1 MSHLDILLPFGLPP
15 AELAGDLLRVL
26 ETPAL
31 ASLVGRAKSY
41 RREEFDPFERA
52 LPHETWLAR
61 QFGLEESTRKRGSPA
76 VATAAIRACGLAADA
91 GTWFF
96 LHPVYLQIARDHL
109 ALANQRQLKLSDTES
124 RALFDS
130 VKPLFDEIDMPL
142 LYGDAHTW
150 FIRAD
155 SWIDLSTATPDAA
168 SGHNIDIWLPQGP
181 SSREW
186 RKLQNEI
193 QMHWHSHPVNEQR
206 EIRGENPVNSV
217 WLWGGAVVSTDVPS
231 TEYSDLFNLQGWQQ
245 AVGHC
250 SAVSVKNSSASEIIS
265 AAPPRGMVVLNQLID
280 PALEGDW
287 SDWIARM
294 HELERSWF
302 LPLSKSLRAGKIDR
316 ISLTVT
322 HGTALAE
329 FISGKYSPRKFW
341 VKPSLSRLV
350 R

>member
-1 MSHLDILLPFGLPP
+1 MSHLDILLPFGLPS

-31 ASLVGRAKSY
+31 ASLVGRAKSH
-41 RREEFDPFERA
+41 RREEFDPFDRA
-52 LPHETWLAR
+52 LPHETWIAR
-61 QFGLEESTRKRGSPA
+61 QFGLEESTRKRGSPP
-76 VATAAIRACGLAADA
+76 VAAAAIRASGLIPDA
-91 GTWFF
+91 GTWFL
-96 LHPVYLQIARDHL
+96 LHPVYLHIARDHL
-109 ALANQRQLKLSDTES
+109 ALANQRQLKLSEPES

-130 VKPLFDEIDMPL
+130 VKPLLDEIDMPL

-155 SWIDLSTATPDAA
+155 SWVDLSTATPDAA

-181 SSREW
+181 SEREW

-206 EIRGENPVNSV
+206 ESRGENPVNSA
-217 WLWGGAVVSTDVPS
+217 WLWGGAVTSADIPS
-231 TEYSDLFNLQGWQQ
+231 TGYSDLFNLQGWQE
-245 AVGHC
+245 ALGHC
-250 SAVSVKNSSASEIIS
+250 SDAPVKNSSALEIIS
-265 AAPPRGMVVLNQLID
+265 AAPPRGMIVLNQLID

-287 SDWIARM
+287 SEWISRM
-294 HELERSWF
+294 HELESQWF
-302 LPLSKSLRAGKIDR
+302 LPISEALKAGKIEQV
-316 ISLTVT
+316 SLTMS
-322 HGTALAE
+322 HGTDLVE
-329 FISGKYSPRKFW
+329 FISGKYSSRKFW